1 MTQNDQYNGRYRSS
15 EWHAAMNRL
24 KVEVFNAQGNDV
36 DDNKK
41 VEIAQELGIP
51 LKKGYNGELKAKQAG
66 NIGGKM
72 VKKMVGMAQTQLK
85 KK

>member
-1 MTQNDQYNGRYRSS
+1 MTHNDEQRSPQ
-15 EWHAAMNRL
+15 WQAAMDRL
-24 KVEVFNAQGNDV
+24 KVEVFKAQGDDV